1 VGHRIQGVLFQTRPD
16 VLAIEAIAERYR
28 FRLFELAGSAIW
40 IADLAISG
48 GPDRAAMRT
57 ARALAPTYV
66 DAVRVLDGDEHDLE
80 QLGWLN
86 AAVSVAR
93 ILGQTVLGFVSDDSR
108 FDFAAIA
115 RPDGPAV
122 IADHV
127 APYLLRWDDG
137 ILSIQPYFKSSDAG
151 EPHPPEELSLIPAVA
166 LLAAEQLPEEGYPL
180 HGNVSAEVYE
190 FAPLA
195 ASVIGDGAVRRTSGA
210 LTMIESRGVES
221 SCWD

>member
-1 VGHRIQGVLFQTRPD
+1 VGRRIQGVLFQTRPD
-16 VLAIEAIAERYR
+16 VVALEAVAARYR

-48 GPDRAAMRT
+48 GPDRAAVRS

-80 QLGWLN
+80 QLAWLN
-86 AAVSVAR
+86 AAVAIAR
-93 ILGQTVLGFVSDDSR
+93 ILGQPALGFVSDDLR

-137 ILSIQPYFKSSDAG
+137 ALTIQPYLKGPDAA
-151 EPHPPEELSLIPAVA
+151 EPHPPEELSLIPAVS
-166 LLAAEQLPEEGYPL
+166 LLAAEPLPDVGYPL

-195 ASVIGDGAVRRTSGA
+195 AAVIGDGAVRRRSAA